1 MAAAASATTQTEERV
16 SLKLLVNKET
26 NTVLFAEAGKDF
38 VDVLFSFLTL
48 PLGTIARLVG
58 KDSKIGPITI
68 GCLDSFYQSV
78 ANLDNNCLLSEKIK
92 EILLQPKNSSE
103 DYCSTIK
110 LNIDDTQPTEYFIA
124 CYQVCPKIE
133 TSNCRYFTTSRDK
146 ECHGFSFGA
155 TTSRDEECH
164 GFVNDVATFVIT
176 DNLNVIP
183 NSSGYTNLAL
193 IQNSGIK
200 SISSV
205 KEISVNVTKEK
216 VLDLLKCSLLSKS
229 PLTDLFLEK
238 KKLSPERSLFL
249 STTDSFINNLDKE
262 ITITLNLVIKKS
274 DKKILYAQGEK
285 DFADILLS
293 FLTFPLGAIV
303 HVLGENSSLGSLD
316 TLYKSII
323 NLDEN
328 KYLSSEQVKSRL
340 VYPYGAVHFNSSHL
354 VLSRPIYSPNFVIG
368 SCNGFVKGPAMY
380 LVTDDLIISSSSP
393 ISALYLINHFG
404 TPLND
409 VKEKVVTIGIKE
421 CLNILKASLTS
432 TSALTNGLRHLLTDV
447 KEEK

>member
-216 VLDLLKCSLLSKS
+216 VFFFITVLIPELLL
-229 PLTDLFLEK
+229 
-238 KKLSPERSLFL
+238 
-249 STTDSFINNLDKE
+249 
-262 ITITLNLVIKKS
+262 
-274 DKKILYAQGEK
+274 
-285 DFADILLS
+285 
-293 FLTFPLGAIV
+293 
-303 HVLGENSSLGSLD
+303 
-316 TLYKSII
+316 TLYTQFI
-323 NLDEN
+323 
-328 KYLSSEQVKSRL
+328 
-340 VYPYGAVHFNSSHL
+340 
-354 VLSRPIYSPNFVIG
+354 
-368 SCNGFVKGPAMY
+368 
-380 LVTDDLIISSSSP
+380 
-393 ISALYLINHFG
+393 
-404 TPLND
+404 
-409 VKEKVVTIGIKE
+409 
-421 CLNILKASLTS
+421 
-432 TSALTNGLRHLLTDV
+432 LTNLYSIRFFYVPSVFLYRYWIY
-447 KEEK
+447 

>member
-48 PLGTIARLVG
+48 PLGTIARLLG

-146 ECHGFSFGA
+146 ECHGF
-155 TTSRDEECH
+155 
-164 GFVNDVATFVIT
+164 VNDVATFVIT

-216 VLDLLKCSLLSKS
+216 VFFFITVLIPELLL
-229 PLTDLFLEK
+229 
-238 KKLSPERSLFL
+238 
-249 STTDSFINNLDKE
+249 
-262 ITITLNLVIKKS
+262 
-274 DKKILYAQGEK
+274 
-285 DFADILLS
+285 
-293 FLTFPLGAIV
+293 
-303 HVLGENSSLGSLD
+303 
-316 TLYKSII
+316 TLYTQFI
-323 NLDEN
+323 
-328 KYLSSEQVKSRL
+328 
-340 VYPYGAVHFNSSHL
+340 
-354 VLSRPIYSPNFVIG
+354 
-368 SCNGFVKGPAMY
+368 
-380 LVTDDLIISSSSP
+380 
-393 ISALYLINHFG
+393 
-404 TPLND
+404 
-409 VKEKVVTIGIKE
+409 
-421 CLNILKASLTS
+421 
-432 TSALTNGLRHLLTDV
+432 LTNLYSIRFFYVPSVFLYRYWIY
-447 KEEK
+447 